1 MELIRFGKVQ
11 IISGSTCQPFRL
23 KCSILMMMT
32 NRKKNKISIVSMAAR
47 KLNGMMKMKNKAA
60 ALVITAIV
68 ITMMMVLRTMMF
80 KGFLLHSLKK
90 VAAMKNI
97 RSRKMIWPTTVTAL
111 SKSTNQFNVK
121 KVKTKRWMS
130 STTR

>member
-1 MELIRFGKVQ
+1 
-11 IISGSTCQPFRL
+11 
-23 KCSILMMMT
+23 MMT

-97 RSRKMIWPTTVTAL
+97 RSRKMIRPTTVTAL